1 MTSKFR
7 WALPSLAL
15 AASLSLSFG
24 HMPAAAAEGLYA
36 QSGKVIALIRAGKY
50 AEALPLAQA
59 MVTQLEKGPPNK
71 DYAGALNNLAQVY
84 ADMGRDAEAE
94 PLYKQAL
101 AVMEKAVGLE
111 SVDIAIDSTALPRS
125 ISVSFAMPRPNRCS
139 SVR

>member
-1 MTSKFR
+1 MKSQNR
-7 WALPSLAL
+7 LALFVLAL
-15 AASLSLSFG
+15 AAGFCAGSPSR
-24 HMPAAAAEGLYA
+24 AEGLYA
-36 QSGKVIALIRAGKY
+36 QSGKVIQLMRTGKY

-71 DYAGALNNLAQVY
+71 DYAGALNNLGQVY

-111 SVDIAIDSTALPRS
+111 SVELTHNVGRFDPR
-125 ISVSFAMPRPNRCS
+125 RPNDKLGRQEIS
-139 SVR
+139 